1 MPATHGLLDISWLL
15 ICSALVMLMQA
26 GFTCLESGLVR
37 SKNNIN
43 VATKNFV
50 DFCLTTAIFW
60 FMGSALMFGT
70 TYGGLIGT
78 TVFSFERGMDPWL
91 MAFLTFQI
99 LFCGTATTIVSGAV
113 AERMRFWGYLA
124 VTAVLASVIYP
135 VTGHWIWGGLE
146 SGNPSG
152 WLAARGFVDFA
163 GATVVHSVGGWLAL
177 ATIIIIGP
185 RIGRFGEDGSAFR
198 PNSIPIV
205 TLGVFLLWF
214 GWFGFNGG
222 STGGVTRDLPYII
235 LATIIAG
242 ACGGISALALSY
254 ARTGKPSPINTLSG
268 SLAGLVAITA
278 SAHITSTASAAVIG
292 AVGGLISF
300 LGTILLQRFELDDA
314 VDAIPVHLGGGIWG
328 TLAVAFFGDSVLSG
342 TGLGLWD
349 QLLVQVQGVAAT
361 GAWAF
366 GLGFCLLWLINRLS
380 PLRVSPDDERI
391 GLNISEHGESSETP
405 DLLDEMDRHR
415 AS

>member
-1 MPATHGLLDISWLL
+1 MHATHGLLDVSWL
-15 ICSALVMLMQA
+15 IVCTALVLLMQA

-37 SKNNIN
+37 SKSSIN
-43 VATKNFV
+43 VAIKNFA
-50 DFCLTTAIFW
+50 DFCLTAAIFW
-60 FMGSALMFGT
+60 FIGVPLMFGT

-78 TVFSFERGMDPWL
+78 TVFSFEGRAHPWL
-91 MAFLTFQI
+91 MALLIFQI

-113 AERMRFWGYLA
+113 AERMRFWAYLA
-124 VTAVLASVIYP
+124 VTTVLASIIYP
-135 VTGHWIWGGLE
+135 VTGHWIWGGIE
-146 SGNPSG
+146 SGIPSG

-177 ATIIIIGP
+177 ASIIIIGP
-185 RIGRFGEDGSAFR
+185 RIGRFGEDRSVIR
-198 PNSIPIV
+198 PNSIPIA

-214 GWFGFNGG
+214 GWLGFNGG
-222 STGGVTRDLPYII
+222 SLGGVTKELPNVV

-242 ACGGISALALSY
+242 ACGGITALVLSW
-254 ARTGKPSPINTLSG
+254 ARSGWPCPINTTNG

-278 SAHITSTASAAVIG
+278 SANITSPASAAIIG
-292 AVGGLISF
+292 SVGGVVCFI
-300 LGTILLQRFELDDA
+300 GINLLERFELDDA
-314 VDAIPVHLGGGIWG
+314 VGAIPVHLGGGVWG
-328 TLAVAFFGDSVLSG
+328 TLAVAVFGDSVLSG